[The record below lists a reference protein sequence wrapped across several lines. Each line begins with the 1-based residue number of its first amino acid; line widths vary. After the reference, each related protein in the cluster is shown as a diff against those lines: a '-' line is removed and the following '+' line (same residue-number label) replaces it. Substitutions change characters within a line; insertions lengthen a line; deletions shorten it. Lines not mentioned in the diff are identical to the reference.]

1 MVRLDIQHDLPARA
15 VKRFDDAPVA
25 HQDGI
30 QELRSHRGRSVS
42 PVISS
47 TVAWKSVFSNK
58 G

>member
-30 QELRSHRGRSVS
+30 QELRSHRGEERVS
-42 PVISS
+42 GDFVHSRLEI
-47 TVAWKSVFSNK
+47 
-58 G
+58 GLQQ